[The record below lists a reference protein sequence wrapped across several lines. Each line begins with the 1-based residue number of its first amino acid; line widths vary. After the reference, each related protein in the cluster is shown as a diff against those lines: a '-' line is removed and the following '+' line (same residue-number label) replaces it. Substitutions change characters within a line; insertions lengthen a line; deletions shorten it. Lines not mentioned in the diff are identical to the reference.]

1 MQKGDDE
8 RSAVEDFLY
17 HEAAILDDWDLD
29 AWLDLMCDDAIYL
42 VPPNEAHA
50 EYPPSRTRR
59 LITNIRIL
67 KSSGRELTVTSNF
80 SVHRF
85 RRGGKG
91 GVYIG
96 RYVHRL
102 QRVASGFRIAER
114 RVILDAEELGALG
127 AVSFIL

>member
-1 MQKGDDE
+1 M
-8 RSAVEDFLY
+8 
-17 HEAAILDDWDLD
+17 
-29 AWLDLMCDDAIYL
+29 
-42 VPPNEAHA
+42 
-50 EYPPSRTRR
+50 
-59 LITNIRIL
+59 
-67 KSSGRELTVTSNF
+67 
-80 SVHRF
+80 HRF

-96 RYVHRL
+96 RYVQRL